1 MPIYSMAVF
10 SSNQL
15 MMTVASGSGTGYRVL
30 WQVGVVQG
38 TGYCSK
44 WVWYRVQGT
53 VASGSGTGYRVL

>member
-1 MPIYSMAVF
+1 MVNVQGTIV
-10 SSNQL
+10 
-15 MMTVASGSGTGYRVL
+15 SGSGTGYRVL

-44 WVWYRVQGT
+44 WEWYRVQGT